1 MAGRG
6 LQQGSRIQ
14 VPVIDFAEPPL
25 QAEIIISSS
34 MTESL
39 ILHVLANAYIHARA
53 RTHGGYGGGDKLLAP
68 ALHDEDVLVAN
79 RGVWQVIRRRT
90 KQAVQHTYGS

>member
-53 RTHGGYGGGDKLLAP
+53 RTHSGYGGGTNFSLPLCTMKTSLLRI
-68 ALHDEDVLVAN
+68 EVS
-79 RGVWQVIRRRT
+79 G
-90 KQAVQHTYGS
+90 KS